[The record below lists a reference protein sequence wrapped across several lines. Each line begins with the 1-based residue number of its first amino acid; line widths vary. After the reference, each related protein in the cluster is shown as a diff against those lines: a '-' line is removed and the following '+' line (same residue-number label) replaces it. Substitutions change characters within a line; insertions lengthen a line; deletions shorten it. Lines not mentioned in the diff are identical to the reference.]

1 MKIWIIL
8 LLIGVWSFAFV
19 FANAEEI
26 SEELQ
31 LIKEITPGEMGGQLI
46 VGSISD
52 PKTFNIILAGE
63 TSSTD
68 ILDRMY
74 AGLVE
79 FDLLTQEY
87 KPGLAKSWEH
97 SPDYKEWT
105 FYLRRGIRWSD
116 GKLITADDV
125 VFTFDVIYNPDIPN
139 SLKDL
144 LKVDGKNFTV
154 TKIDD
159 YTVKVT
165 LPDTYGPFLY
175 VIGIPILP
183 KHKLEK
189 SIADKTFN
197 QIYNINVKPE
207 ELVVN
212 GPFLL
217 DKFVSGE
224 KTVLKR
230 NPFYW
235 KQDIKNQRLPYLE
248 NIVFLNVPDINALM
262 LKFQAGETDL
272 YDVRGDRYQT
282 IKDGE
287 AKGNYTV
294 YDIGPGLGTEHLW
307 FNLNADKN
315 PETGKPYVDPKKL
328 KWFQQVDFRRAV
340 SHAIDRQSIARVV
353 YRGRAI
359 PNYGPVSPADKRW
372 HNPDIPKY
380 EYNLEKA
387 KALLDGLGFIDR
399 NNDGIREDPEGNKI
413 SFTII
418 SNQGNNYRE
427 KMGNIICDSLR
438 QIGLDAQL
446 KLLDFNTLVVKL
458 NDSYDYEACLL
469 GLTGSI
475 EPVGG
480 MNVFLSSGRMHQW
493 YPNQKTPATP
503 AEARID
509 ELMNKYLKEPTYE
522 KQREYFFEVQHILAE
537 QQFMIYTIIPNI
549 YVAVRNKFGN
559 IRPTA
564 LTHNS
569 VLWNA
574 DEIFIKRTP

>member
-1 MKIWIIL
+1 MKIWVIFML
-8 LLIGVWSFAFV
+8 LGIWTLTSGVV
-19 FANAEEI
+19 FANDL
-26 SEELQ
+26 SEEMQ
-31 LIKEITPGEMGGQLI
+31 LVKEITPGEVGGQLV

-74 AGLVE
+74 SGLVE
-79 FDLLTQEY
+79 LDLLTQEY
-87 KPGLAKSWEH
+87 KPGLAKAWDH

-116 GKLITADDV
+116 GKPLTAEDV

-144 LKVDGKNFTV
+144 LKVDGKNFIV

-165 LPDTYGPFLY
+165 LPETYGPFLY
-175 VIGIPILP
+175 VIGVPILP

-189 SIADKTFN
+189 AVAEKTFN
-197 QIYNINVKPE
+197 QIYNVNVKPE

-248 NIVFLNVPDINALM
+248 NIIFLNVPDINALM

-282 IKDGE
+282 IKEGE
-287 AKGNYTV
+287 TKGNYTV

-315 PETGKPYVDPKKL
+315 PETGKPYV
-328 KWFQQVDFRRAV
+328 
-340 SHAIDRQSIARVV
+340 
-353 YRGRAI
+353 
-359 PNYGPVSPADKRW
+359 
-372 HNPDIPKY
+372 
-380 EYNLEKA
+380 
-387 KALLDGLGFIDR
+387 
-399 NNDGIREDPEGNKI
+399 
-413 SFTII
+413 
-418 SNQGNNYRE
+418 
-427 KMGNIICDSLR
+427 
-438 QIGLDAQL
+438 
-446 KLLDFNTLVVKL
+446 
-458 NDSYDYEACLL
+458 
-469 GLTGSI
+469 
-475 EPVGG
+475 
-480 MNVFLSSGRMHQW
+480 
-493 YPNQKTPATP
+493 
-503 AEARID
+503 
-509 ELMNKYLKEPTYE
+509 
-522 KQREYFFEVQHILAE
+522 
-537 QQFMIYTIIPNI
+537 
-549 YVAVRNKFGN
+549 
-559 IRPTA
+559 
-564 LTHNS
+564 
-569 VLWNA
+569 
-574 DEIFIKRTP
+574 